1 MIKNYFLIA
10 IRSFRRNKAF
20 ALINILGLSIGL
32 SAALVIYLIVHHELN
47 YETHWKDKDRIYRV
61 VSNMHFPDQDFKNSG
76 VPGPMPQAMRKDI
89 PGIEESTWFWV
100 QDECKVTLPIN
111 SEKPV
116 VFKKQDKIV
125 LADEHYFRLFP
136 YQWIAGSPETALNAP
151 QKVVLTESRAKQY
164 FPGLQPNAVIG
175 QVLTYDDSLS
185 AMVSGIV
192 MDIQEVTD
200 FTFREFISIATFSEA
215 LKEHGIEEW
224 GSVSSASQFF
234 IKLDKETSPKKIDAK
249 FPAFRKAHSQPND
262 YLTTEHFL
270 QPLLDIHFNQDFDNF
285 DQRLGHKPTL
295 YGLLAVGVFLL
306 ILGCINFI
314 NLTTAQATQ
323 RAKEIGIRKTMGS
336 SRWHLILQFL
346 SETLLITLL
355 ATVVSIVLTPL
366 ILKIFSDFIPEGLHF
381 DFQEQPGLFLFIPIL
396 LLIVSFASGF
406 YPALVLS
413 KYKPVTVL
421 KNVVHTNSAASR
433 KAWVRKSLTV
443 SQFVIAQF
451 FIIATVVVA
460 KQISFTLNKDLGF
473 RKEAIINFTVPYS
486 DDHHDI
492 KKFVLQEKLKSIPEI
507 QKISLAGSPPSSSSI
522 SIQSMKFIKDGKE
535 IETSVEIKQAD
546 TNYIKLY
553 NMKLVAGRN
562 LEQSDTLREY
572 LVNES
577 LVKFL
582 GYRDP
587 SEIIGKGIE
596 AGKFRIPIVG
606 VLADVHTKSLHEVIH
621 PVAFKCQASGHRTFH
636 IALKPADGKN
646 TWATG
651 IAKMQTAWKELY
663 PEDEFKYSFL
673 DESIAKFYKKEQDTA
688 RLLNW
693 CTCLSILISCLGLLG
708 LVIYT
713 TNQRTKEIGVRKV
726 LGASIAQIVSLIS
739 KDFMRLVILAF
750 VITVPLAWL
759 AMHDWLENFAYRTN
773 ISWWVFVIS
782 GFLMCLIAL
791 LVLSIQT
798 IRSARANPVKA
809 LRTE

>member
-10 IRSFRRNKAF
+10 IRNFKRNKAF
-20 ALINILGLSIGL
+20 AFINILGLSIGL
-32 SAALVIYLIVHHELN
+32 SAALVIYLIVHHELS

-61 VSNMHFPDQDFKNSG
+61 VSNMQFPDQDFKNSG
-76 VPGPMPQAMRKDI
+76 VPGPMPAAMRKDI

-100 QDECKVTLPIN
+100 RGEYNVTLPTN

-116 VFKKQDKIV
+116 VFKKQDKILLV
-125 LADEHYFRLFP
+125 DEHYFKLFP

-151 QKVVLTESRAKQY
+151 QKVVLTESRVKQY
-164 FPGLQPNAVIG
+164 FPGLQPDV
-175 QVLTYDDSLS
+175 VLGKVLNYNDSLS

-192 MDIQEVTD
+192 KDLQEVTD
-200 FTFREFISIATFSEA
+200 FTFREFISISTFSEE
-215 LKEHGIEEW
+215 LKDNSIDEW
-224 GSVSSASQFF
+224 GSISSASQFF
-234 IKLDKETSPKKIDAK
+234 IKLNKETDPKTIDAK

-262 YLTTEHFL
+262 YLNTEHFL
-270 QPLLDIHFNQDFDNF
+270 QPLSNIHFNQDFDNF
-285 DQRLGHKPTL
+285 NQRLGHKPTL
-295 YGLLAVGVFLL
+295 YGLFAVGIFLL

-336 SRWHLILQFL
+336 SRGHLILQFL

-355 ATVVSIVLTPL
+355 ATVVSVLLTPL

-381 DFQEQPGLFLFIPIL
+381 DFQEQPGLYLFIPIL

-421 KNVVHTNSAASR
+421 KNVVHANSAATR

-451 FIIATVVVA
+451 FIIATIVVG
-460 KQISFTLNKDLGF
+460 KQISFSLNKDLGF
-473 RKEAIINFTVPYS
+473 RKEAIVNFTAPYNY
-486 DDHHDI
+486 DNPDN
-492 KKFVLQEKLKSIPEI
+492 KQFVLQEKLKSIPEI
-507 QKISLAGSPPSSSSI
+507 QTISLAGSPPSSSNI

-535 IETSVEIKQAD
+535 IETSVEVKQAD

-562 LEQSDTLREY
+562 LQQSDTVREY

-587 SEIIGKGIE
+587 NEIIGKGVE
-596 AGKFRIPIVG
+596 HGKFRIPIVG
-606 VLADVHTKSLHEVIH
+606 VLANVHTKSLHQPIH
-621 PVAFKCQASGHRTFH
+621 PVAFRCQARNHRNFH
-636 IALKPADGKN
+636 IALKPADGTN
-646 TWATG
+646 SWSTA
-651 IAKMQTAWKELY
+651 IAKIQTAWKELY

-713 TNQRTKEIGVRKV
+713 TTQRTKEIGVRKV
-726 LGASIAQIVSLIS
+726 LGASITQIVSLIS
-739 KDFMRLVILAF
+739 KDFMQLVILAF

-759 AMHDWLENFAYRTN
+759 AMHNWLDNFAYRTG

-798 IRSARANPVKA
+798 VRSARANPVKA